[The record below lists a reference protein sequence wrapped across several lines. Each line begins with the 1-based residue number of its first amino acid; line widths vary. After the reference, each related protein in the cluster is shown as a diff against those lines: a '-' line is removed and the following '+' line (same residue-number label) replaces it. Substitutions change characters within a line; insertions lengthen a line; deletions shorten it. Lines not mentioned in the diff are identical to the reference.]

1 MKVLIPIDGSE
12 QSLNTIKAAACFI
25 NKKNTRL
32 YLLTV
37 RVPIA
42 AEVPWALMEDEEA
55 VLKILSA
62 AKLQAQAM
70 GFKVAKAEHTTF
82 HEPASAICEYADEI
96 QVDLIVMGS
105 HGYQGLAKFLMGSVS
120 ERVFKEAKQP
130 VIIVRN
136 DKSHTVEISHF
147 EETGLEQAKV

>member
-1 MKVLIPIDGSE
+1 MKVLIPVDGSE
-12 QSLNTIKAAACFI
+12 QSLYTIKAAARFL
-25 NKKNTRL
+25 NKEISQI
-32 YLLTV
+32 YLLTI

-42 AEVPWALMEDEEA
+42 AEVPWALLEDEEA
-55 VLKILSA
+55 AIKTLSK
-62 AKLQAQAM
+62 AKQEVQSA
-70 GFKVAKAEHTTF
+70 GFKFEKSEYATF

-96 QVDLIVMGS
+96 QADLILMGS

-120 ERVFKEAKQP
+120 EKVFREAKQP

-147 EETGLEQAKV
+147 EEVGLQAGP